1 MAKQIEGVYESV
13 LACAKKEFLEK
24 GYKDASLR
32 VIAQAA
38 GTSTGSIYTRFKDK
52 AGLFDA
58 IVGPAADQLKDMFVE
73 IQENFH
79 SLDDSTQEAE
89 MGEYT
94 SRHQMEMLEYIY
106 DHFDEF
112 RLLLDCS
119 DGTRFSSF
127 VDELVDIEVEYTYKY
142 MEVINCESVKSGV
155 VTEDFIHIIVTAYF
169 NGMFEV
175 VRHNMSRDD
184 ARKYIRLLNRYHMQG
199 FSTSLQSGD
208 LGITVTLIIRLFPV
222 RYRRRWPYYKPL
234 G

>member
-1 MAKQIEGVYESV
+1 METVMAKQIEGVYESV

-119 DGTRFSSF
+119 DGTRFSGF

-199 FSTSLQSGD
+199 FSTVFNPE
-208 LGITVTLIIRLFPV
+208 IPE
-222 RYRRRWPYYKPL
+222 
-234 G
+234 

>member
-1 MAKQIEGVYESV
+1 METVMAKQIEGVYESV
-13 LACAKKEFLEK
+13 LACAKNEFLEK

-52 AGLFDA
+52 AGLFNA

-79 SLDDSTQEAE
+79 SLDDSTQEKE

-199 FSTSLQSGD
+199 FSTVFNPEISE
-208 LGITVTLIIRLFPV
+208 
-222 RYRRRWPYYKPL
+222 
-234 G
+234 

>member
-32 VIAQAA
+32 VIAQVA

-119 DGTRFSSF
+119 DGTRFSGF

-199 FSTSLQSGD
+199 FSTVFNPEISE
-208 LGITVTLIIRLFPV
+208 
-222 RYRRRWPYYKPL
+222 
-234 G
+234 

>member
-1 MAKQIEGVYESV
+1 MEAVMAKQIEGVYEAV

-94 SRHQMEMLEYIY
+94 SLHQMEMLEYIY

-119 DGTRFSSF
+119 DGTRFSGF

-199 FSTSLQSGD
+199 FSTVFNPEISE
-208 LGITVTLIIRLFPV
+208 
-222 RYRRRWPYYKPL
+222 
-234 G
+234 

>member
-1 MAKQIEGVYESV
+1 MAKQIEGVYEAV

-184 ARKYIRLLNRYHMQG
+184 ARKFIRLLNRYHMQG
-199 FSTSLQSGD
+199 FSTVFNPEISE
-208 LGITVTLIIRLFPV
+208 
-222 RYRRRWPYYKPL
+222 
-234 G
+234 

>member
-13 LACAKKEFLEK
+13 LACARKEFLEK

-58 IVGPAADQLKDMFVE
+58 IVSPAADQLKDMFVE

-119 DGTRFSSF
+119 DGTRFSGF

-199 FSTSLQSGD
+199 FSTVFNPEISE
-208 LGITVTLIIRLFPV
+208 
-222 RYRRRWPYYKPL
+222 
-234 G
+234 

>member
-1 MAKQIEGVYESV
+1 METVMAKQIEGVYESV

-94 SRHQMEMLEYIY
+94 CRHQMEMLEYIY

-199 FSTSLQSGD
+199 FSTVFNPEISE
-208 LGITVTLIIRLFPV
+208 
-222 RYRRRWPYYKPL
+222 
-234 G
+234 

>member
-119 DGTRFSSF
+119 DGTRFSGF

-184 ARKYIRLLNRYHMQG
+184 ARKYIRLLNRYHIQG
-199 FSTSLQSGD
+199 FSTVFNPEISE
-208 LGITVTLIIRLFPV
+208 
-222 RYRRRWPYYKPL
+222 
-234 G
+234 

>member
-1 MAKQIEGVYESV
+1 MEAVMAKQIEGVYESV
-13 LACAKKEFLEK
+13 LACAKNEFLEK

-52 AGLFDA
+52 AGLFNA

-119 DGTRFSSF
+119 DGTRFSGF

-184 ARKYIRLLNRYHMQG
+184 AKKYIRLLNRYHMQG
-199 FSTSLQSGD
+199 FSTVFNPEISE
-208 LGITVTLIIRLFPV
+208 
-222 RYRRRWPYYKPL
+222 
-234 G
+234 

>member
-119 DGTRFSSF
+119 DGTRFSGF

-199 FSTSLQSGD
+199 FSTVFNPEISE
-208 LGITVTLIIRLFPV
+208 
-222 RYRRRWPYYKPL
+222 
-234 G
+234 

>member
-1 MAKQIEGVYESV
+1 MEAVMAKPIEGVYEAV
-13 LACAKKEFLEK
+13 LACAKKELLEK

-79 SLDDSTQEAE
+79 SLDDSTQEKE

-199 FSTSLQSGD
+199 FSTVFNPEISE
-208 LGITVTLIIRLFPV
+208 
-222 RYRRRWPYYKPL
+222 
-234 G
+234 

>member
-1 MAKQIEGVYESV
+1 MAKQIEGVYEAV

-119 DGTRFSSF
+119 DGTRFSGF

-199 FSTSLQSGD
+199 FSTVFDPEISE
-208 LGITVTLIIRLFPV
+208 
-222 RYRRRWPYYKPL
+222 
-234 G
+234 

>member
-1 MAKQIEGVYESV
+1 MEAVMAKQIEGVYEAV

-119 DGTRFSSF
+119 DGTRFSGF

-184 ARKYIRLLNRYHMQG
+184 ARSISGCSTDTICRDSPLFSIRRSRNNRYSDNQAV
-199 FSTSLQSGD
+199 SC
-208 LGITVTLIIRLFPV
+208 PV
-222 RYRRRWPYYKPL
+222 PQVMAL
-234 G
+234 L

>member
-119 DGTRFSSF
+119 DGTRFSGF

-199 FSTSLQSGD
+199 FSIVFNPEISE
-208 LGITVTLIIRLFPV
+208 
-222 RYRRRWPYYKPL
+222 
-234 G
+234 

>member
-1 MAKQIEGVYESV
+1 MAKQIEGVYEAV

-38 GTSTGSIYTRFKDK
+38 GTSTGSNYTRFMDK

-199 FSTSLQSGD
+199 FSTVFNPEISE
-208 LGITVTLIIRLFPV
+208 
-222 RYRRRWPYYKPL
+222 
-234 G
+234 

>member
-89 MGEYT
+89 MGDYT

-106 DHFDEF
+106 DYFDEF

-119 DGTRFSSF
+119 DGTRFSGF

-199 FSTSLQSGD
+199 FSTVFNPEISE
-208 LGITVTLIIRLFPV
+208 
-222 RYRRRWPYYKPL
+222 
-234 G
+234 

>member
-119 DGTRFSSF
+119 DGTRFSGF

-184 ARKYIRLLNRYHMQG
+184 AKMYIRLLNRYHMQG
-199 FSTSLQSGD
+199 FSTVFNPEISE
-208 LGITVTLIIRLFPV
+208 
-222 RYRRRWPYYKPL
+222 
-234 G
+234 

>member
-1 MAKQIEGVYESV
+1 MAKQIEGVYEAV

-119 DGTRFSSF
+119 DGTRFSGF

-175 VRHNMSRDD
+175 VRHNMSRDN

-199 FSTSLQSGD
+199 FSIVFNPEISE
-208 LGITVTLIIRLFPV
+208 
-222 RYRRRWPYYKPL
+222 
-234 G
+234 

>member
-1 MAKQIEGVYESV
+1 MEAVMAKQIEGVYESV

-38 GTSTGSIYTRFKDK
+38 GTCTGSIYTRFKYK

-199 FSTSLQSGD
+199 FSTVFNPEISE
-208 LGITVTLIIRLFPV
+208 
-222 RYRRRWPYYKPL
+222 
-234 G
+234 

>member
-1 MAKQIEGVYESV
+1 MEAVMAKQIEGVYESV

-58 IVGPAADQLKDMFVE
+58 IVSPAADQLKDMFVE

-119 DGTRFSSF
+119 DGTRFSGF

-199 FSTSLQSGD
+199 FSTVFNPKISE
-208 LGITVTLIIRLFPV
+208 
-222 RYRRRWPYYKPL
+222 
-234 G
+234 

>member
-79 SLDDSTQEAE
+79 SLDDSTQRS
-89 MGEYT
+89 GNGRIHIP
-94 SRHQMEMLEYIY
+94 S
-106 DHFDEF
+106 
-112 RLLLDCS
+112 S
-119 DGTRFSSF
+119 DG
-127 VDELVDIEVEYTYKY
+127 
-142 MEVINCESVKSGV
+142 
-155 VTEDFIHIIVTAYF
+155 
-169 NGMFEV
+169 
-175 VRHNMSRDD
+175 D
-184 ARKYIRLLNRYHMQG
+184 A
-199 FSTSLQSGD
+199 
-208 LGITVTLIIRLFPV
+208 GIYL
-222 RYRRRWPYYKPL
+222 
-234 G
+234 

>member
-1 MAKQIEGVYESV
+1 MEAVMAKQIEGVYEAV

-199 FSTSLQSGD
+199 FSTVFNPEISE
-208 LGITVTLIIRLFPV
+208 
-222 RYRRRWPYYKPL
+222 
-234 G
+234 

>member
-1 MAKQIEGVYESV
+1 MEAVMAKQIEGVYESV
-13 LACAKKEFLEK
+13 LACAKKEFLEN

-199 FSTSLQSGD
+199 FSTVFNPEISE
-208 LGITVTLIIRLFPV
+208 
-222 RYRRRWPYYKPL
+222 
-234 G
+234 

>member
-119 DGTRFSSF
+119 DGTRFSGF

-175 VRHNMSRDD
+175 VRHNMSRED

-199 FSTSLQSGD
+199 FSTVFNPEISE
-208 LGITVTLIIRLFPV
+208 
-222 RYRRRWPYYKPL
+222 
-234 G
+234 

>member
-119 DGTRFSSF
+119 DGTRFSGF

-175 VRHNMSRDD
+175 VRHNMSRDN

-199 FSTSLQSGD
+199 FSIVFNPEISE
-208 LGITVTLIIRLFPV
+208 
-222 RYRRRWPYYKPL
+222 
-234 G
+234 

>member
-1 MAKQIEGVYESV
+1 MEAVMAKQIEGVYEAV

-58 IVGPAADQLKDMFVE
+58 IVGPAADQLKNMFVE

-119 DGTRFSSF
+119 DGTRFSGF

-199 FSTSLQSGD
+199 FSTVFNPEISE
-208 LGITVTLIIRLFPV
+208 
-222 RYRRRWPYYKPL
+222 
-234 G
+234 

>member
-1 MAKQIEGVYESV
+1 MIFCAAGCKGGMEAVMAKQIEGVYEAV

-184 ARKYIRLLNRYHMQG
+184 AKKYIRLLNRYHMQG
-199 FSTSLQSGD
+199 FSTVFNPEISE
-208 LGITVTLIIRLFPV
+208 
-222 RYRRRWPYYKPL
+222 
-234 G
+234 

>member
-1 MAKQIEGVYESV
+1 MEAVMAKQIEGVYEAV

-119 DGTRFSSF
+119 DGTRFSGF

-199 FSTSLQSGD
+199 FSTVFNPE
-208 LGITVTLIIRLFPV
+208 IPE
-222 RYRRRWPYYKPL
+222 
-234 G
+234 

>member
-119 DGTRFSSF
+119 DGTRFSGF

-184 ARKYIRLLNRYHMQG
+184 AKKYIRLLNRYHMQG
-199 FSTSLQSGD
+199 FSTVFNPEISE
-208 LGITVTLIIRLFPV
+208 
-222 RYRRRWPYYKPL
+222 
-234 G
+234 

>member
-1 MAKQIEGVYESV
+1 MEAVMAKQIEGVYESV

-199 FSTSLQSGD
+199 FSTVFNPEISE
-208 LGITVTLIIRLFPV
+208 
-222 RYRRRWPYYKPL
+222 
-234 G
+234 

>member
-1 MAKQIEGVYESV
+1 MNFWRRDIKTPPFALS
-13 LACAKKEFLEK
+13 
-24 GYKDASLR
+24 R
-32 VIAQAA
+32 RAA

-52 AGLFDA
+52 AGLFNA

-79 SLDDSTQEAE
+79 SLDDSTQEKE

-199 FSTSLQSGD
+199 FSTVFNPEISE
-208 LGITVTLIIRLFPV
+208 
-222 RYRRRWPYYKPL
+222 
-234 G
+234 

>member
-13 LACAKKEFLEK
+13 LACAKNEFLEK

-119 DGTRFSSF
+119 DGTRFSGF

-199 FSTSLQSGD
+199 FSTVFNPE
-208 LGITVTLIIRLFPV
+208 IPE
-222 RYRRRWPYYKPL
+222 
-234 G
+234 

>member
-119 DGTRFSSF
+119 DGTRFSGF

-175 VRHNMSRDD
+175 VRHNMSRDN

-199 FSTSLQSGD
+199 LSTVFNPEISE
-208 LGITVTLIIRLFPV
+208 
-222 RYRRRWPYYKPL
+222 
-234 G
+234 

>member
-1 MAKQIEGVYESV
+1 MEAVMAKQIEGVYEAV

-184 ARKYIRLLNRYHMQG
+184 ARKFIRLLNRYHMQG
-199 FSTSLQSGD
+199 FSTVFNPEISE
-208 LGITVTLIIRLFPV
+208 
-222 RYRRRWPYYKPL
+222 
-234 G
+234 

>member
-1 MAKQIEGVYESV
+1 MEAVMAKQIEGVYESV
-13 LACAKKEFLEK
+13 LACAKKEFLEN

-38 GTSTGSIYTRFKDK
+38 GTSTGSIYTRLKDK

-199 FSTSLQSGD
+199 FSTVFNPEISE
-208 LGITVTLIIRLFPV
+208 
-222 RYRRRWPYYKPL
+222 
-234 G
+234 

>member
-1 MAKQIEGVYESV
+1 MEAVMAKQIEGVYESV

-184 ARKYIRLLNRYHMQG
+184 AKKYIRLLNRYHMQG
-199 FSTSLQSGD
+199 FSTVFNPEISE
-208 LGITVTLIIRLFPV
+208 
-222 RYRRRWPYYKPL
+222 
-234 G
+234 